1 MQKSVTVISC
11 KYSYREN
18 IKENY
23 HTYNSLEEA
32 SKEIFDSTNCTF
44 EVLQNDE
51 RRIYLDIEKI
61 DDTDTDDKIVNG
73 LIQKIMEYY
82 KINDKD
88 NYVLTKNVKSNQ
100 HKGLSYHLILPYKIN
115 ADDLMKSLVAFTM
128 DNPEYSSFIDI
139 GVYGKVRLFRLP
151 DNCKMRPNGL
161 DPEDVHKIV
170 HGKFEDSIIQDV
182 NDVLSIDLSHLRDR
196 IDRVT
201 GNEIRDAKKK
211 CYLNNMSPDK
221 EQRLTERIEKIEK
234 MLEALMSK
242 LNVAIE

>member
-88 NYVLTKNVKSNQ
+88 NYVS
-100 HKGLSYHLILPYKIN
+100 
-115 ADDLMKSLVAFTM
+115 
-128 DNPEYSSFIDI
+128 
-139 GVYGKVRLFRLP
+139 
-151 DNCKMRPNGL
+151 
-161 DPEDVHKIV
+161 
-170 HGKFEDSIIQDV
+170 
-182 NDVLSIDLSHLRDR
+182 
-196 IDRVT
+196 
-201 GNEIRDAKKK
+201 
-211 CYLNNMSPDK
+211 
-221 EQRLTERIEKIEK
+221 QR
-234 MLEALMSK
+234 M
-242 LNVAIE
+242 